1 LAIKDRLLPA
11 TRVAILAIAA
21 IALAGWSAAHSGAL
35 PGGTWHLDKSSNFV
49 VMTDLDADRA
59 TALIANLELF
69 RSAVLARTGIEA
81 VPERLPARVV
91 VFSELRDFVRVSGE
105 RDSLGF
111 MRPSLRGNRMVAGG
125 GSLSIDTR
133 NVLFH
138 EYVHHL
144 LRSSLATRYPTWYD
158 EGLADLLSTADVDDD
173 AVVFGAVA
181 RSRLA
186 ILREERFPVP
196 LARVVNED
204 DLSDWHPRQVSYFY
218 GMAWALTSYLH
229 AEHPDALARYLD
241 DTARGVPREEAFE
254 RAFGIGPVQMEKR
267 VRRFHERRR
276 RSLERLP
283 VAALPAPG
291 VIDSRLMP
299 NREVAYELAFLA
311 MFDRPEYARELLEE
325 QLAIAPQDVHLASAL
340 AITYQAEERFEEG
353 VAMARAAWLRAPDD
367 PVLGIDLAD
376 MLMVWNDDVCA
387 DDAPAHPDPACA
399 GRYEEATRVYR
410 RAWTAAPTN
419 PEVNA
424 GLAWS
429 LERRGVEL
437 EAARG
442 HIDLALEYQPWAS
455 YLLLRRGLISKGLG
469 DASAARADL
478 ERALYWAESDELRDQ
493 AAEGLAALGA
503 TP

>member
-91 VFSELRDFVRVSGE
+91 VFSDLRDFVRVSGE

-181 RSRLA
+181 RSRV
-186 ILREERFPVP
+186 RGR
-196 LARVVNED
+196 RG
-204 DLSDWHPRQVSYFY
+204 R
-218 GMAWALTSYLH
+218 
-229 AEHPDALARYLD
+229 PDA
-241 DTARGVPREEAFE
+241 
-254 RAFGIGPVQMEKR
+254 
-267 VRRFHERRR
+267 
-276 RSLERLP
+276 RLP
-283 VAALPAPG
+283 RGP
-291 VIDSRLMP
+291 SR
-299 NREVAYELAFLA
+299 
-311 MFDRPEYARELLEE
+311 
-325 QLAIAPQDVHLASAL
+325 
-340 AITYQAEERFEEG
+340 
-353 VAMARAAWLRAPDD
+353 
-367 PVLGIDLAD
+367 
-376 MLMVWNDDVCA
+376 
-387 DDAPAHPDPACA
+387 
-399 GRYEEATRVYR
+399 
-410 RAWTAAPTN
+410 
-419 PEVNA
+419 
-424 GLAWS
+424 
-429 LERRGVEL
+429 
-437 EAARG
+437 
-442 HIDLALEYQPWAS
+442 
-455 YLLLRRGLISKGLG
+455 
-469 DASAARADL
+469 
-478 ERALYWAESDELRDQ
+478 
-493 AAEGLAALGA
+493 
-503 TP
+503 